1 MSTAHPVLTLY
12 SRTGC
17 HLCEDMLV
25 GLKALQADVPFALTV
40 VDVDGDAALEARYG
54 EWVPVLVDGDIELC
68 HYHLDSAVVTEYLRK
83 IR

>member
-1 MSTAHPVLTLY
+1 MSSPYPVLILY

-17 HLCEDMLV
+17 HLCDEMLG
-25 GLKALQADVPFALTV
+25 GLKALQADVPFEVTV

-54 EWVPVLVDGDIELC
+54 EWVPVLADGDIELC
-68 HYHLDSAVVTEYLRK
+68 HYHLDSAAVTEYLRK